1 MVRLL
6 AILISKKNSP
16 EMKAGALA
24 SAIGGIFAFFLLS
37 AFADGEVRRAEMPL
51 RALLGGEVYDELAS
65 GGESPQ
71 HYLQRPPIS
80 GWSARLAQLSSPS
93 GSRRSAGW
101 EEERKDRS
109 DDRLAPD
116 FALRAQDGSTWR
128 LSEQRGKVVILNF
141 WTVTCQP
148 CIEEMPT
155 LVELANTLRGRDD
168 VELVTISTDRDWDTV
183 RTIVADSSGLK
194 VLLDPDRA
202 VVRDKFG
209 TRLYPETWVIDPE
222 GVIRLRVDGSRDWSS
237 PVVLDMIDGYL

>member
-1 MVRLL
+1 MAALIR
-6 AILISKKNSP
+6 ILISKRNSP

-24 SAIGGIFAFFLLS
+24 SALAGILAMLLLS
-37 AFADGEVRRAEMPL
+37 AFADGEVRRAETPL
-51 RALLGGEVYDELAS
+51 RALLGESYEDLAS
-65 GGESPQ
+65 GRQSSQ

-80 GWSARLAQLSSPS
+80 GWSASLVQLFSPS
-93 GSRRSAGW
+93 DERSEGW
-101 EEERKDRS
+101 ERERKDRS

-116 FALRAQDGSTWR
+116 FALPAQDGTTWR
-128 LSEQRGKVVILNF
+128 LSEHRGKVVILNF

-155 LVELANTLRGRDD
+155 LVELARSLRGRDD

-183 RTIVADSSGLK
+183 RTIVADDAGLR
-194 VLLDPDRA
+194 VLLDRDRA
-202 VVRDKFG
+202 VVRGKFG

>member
-1 MVRLL
+1 MIRLL
-6 AILISKKNSP
+6 AILLSKENGP
-16 EMKAGALA
+16 EVKAGALVA
-24 SAIGGIFAFFLLS
+24 ALGGIFAFFLLS

-51 RALLGGEVYDELAS
+51 RALLGGQVYDELMS
-65 GGESPQ
+65 GEESPQ
-71 HYLQRPPIS
+71 HYMRRPPTPA
-80 GWSARLAQLSSPS
+80 WSTWLSSTA
-93 GSRRSAGW
+93 RQ
-101 EEERKDRS
+101 ERGE
-109 DDRLAPD
+109 DRLAPD
-116 FALRAQDGSTWR
+116 FALQAQDGSTWR

-155 LVELANTLRGRDD
+155 LVELAGTLRGRDD

-183 RTIVADSSGLK
+183 RTIVPDEAGLK

-202 VVRDKFG
+202 VVRDAFG

-237 PVVLDMIDGYL
+237 PVVLDVIEGYL

>member
-1 MVRLL
+1 MRLL
-6 AILISKKNSP
+6 AILLSKRNSP

-24 SAIGGIFAFFLLS
+24 SALAAVFAIFLLS
-37 AFADGEVRRAEMPL
+37 AFADGEVRRAETPL
-51 RALLGGEVYDELAS
+51 RALLGQSYEDLAEGRQAS
-65 GGESPQ
+65 Q

-80 GWSARLAQLSSPS
+80 GWSASFAQLFSSPAN
-93 GSRRSAGW
+93 RRSGAW
-101 EEERKDRS
+101 EQERKDRS

-116 FALRAQDGSTWR
+116 FALPAQDGSTWR

-155 LVELANTLRGRDD
+155 LVELSSTLRGRGD

-183 RTIVADSSGLK
+183 RTIVADDAGLK
-194 VLLDPDRA
+194 VLLDRDRA
-202 VVRDKFG
+202 VVRGKFG

-237 PVVLDMIDGYL
+237 PVVLDMIEGYL